1 MGTFCEFLIGLA
13 ALLAE
18 PGNAPAQQDAA
29 FIGRLFISDGDR
41 GLRGAVGEYD
51 YSTGQLIKLDFIRDL
66 FEPQGLAVSGND
78 LFVIS
83 TDLFAHNFDYSGI
96 VGKYD
101 ARTGR
106 RVNAKF
112 ITGLRKPDS
121 AAVSGSRLF
130 VNTSLSRD
138 DKTQVVS
145 EYDSA
150 TGKLINANFITGLKQ
165 PDGMA
170 VQGNTLYVSDTQT
183 GKVGT
188 YVVDTGGAINPDF
201 ITRLDAPRGLA
212 VVGNTLYVLCRS
224 RGDGAIEKYDA
235 TTGRAIDL
243 GLVTGLHEF
252 TVALAAVHIGASRT
266 EDLLFP
272 VGPFIHRVTIY
283 DSVDGQVVWRNFIT
297 GLHDGALGI
306 VYWSGRR
313 D

>member
-1 MGTFCEFLIGLA
+1 MGSFCPFLIGVA
-13 ALLAE
+13 TLLAE
-18 PGNAPAQQDAA
+18 PRNAPAQQDAA
-29 FIGRLFISDGDR
+29 FIGRFFISDGDR
-41 GLRGAVGEYD
+41 GLRGAVREYD
-51 YSTGQLIKLDFIRDL
+51 YSTGQLIKADFIRDL
-66 FEPQGLAVSGND
+66 FEPEGLAVSGND

-106 RVNAKF
+106 GVNVKF

-121 AAVSGSRLF
+121 VAVSGNRLF
-130 VNTSLSRD
+130 VNTSLSKD

-145 EYDSA
+145 EYDAA
-150 TGKLINANFITGLKQ
+150 TGKLINANLITGLRL
-165 PDGMA
+165 PDGMV
-170 VQGNTLYVSDTQT
+170 VQGNTLYVSDIKT

-188 YVVDTGGAINPDF
+188 YVADTGGAINPNF
-201 ITRLDAPRGLA
+201 ITGLEAPRGLA
-212 VVGNTLYVLCRS
+212 VVGNRLYVLCRF

-235 TTGRAIDL
+235 TTGRLIS
-243 GLVTGLHEF
+243 LVTGLHEF

-306 VYWSGRR
+306 AYWAGRR